1 MMTIQRGKP
10 WGTTVGRP
18 GDLARAESD
27 AELADWVANGRHGSY
42 GLADGDLYRA
52 LGAPPDR
59 AEMQRLPVDGMEV
72 VVDERRMLAVAHVVA
87 RHRWWRGPLLAV
99 MNGDHLGAWN
109 VAPRAHPNDGRFDV
123 IEVAPTMSL
132 RSRLQ
137 ARSRLASG
145 THLPHP
151 DISVRT
157 ATEAAW
163 EFDRPMRIVV
173 DGVDVGR
180 GRRLSVRLLADRFT
194 VHV

>member
-1 MMTIQRGKP
+1 MTIQRGQP
-10 WGTTVGRP
+10 WGTTVRRP

-27 AELADWVANGRHGSY
+27 AELAGWVANGRHGSY
-42 GLADGDLYRA
+42 GLAGGDLYRA

-59 AEMQRLPVDGMEV
+59 EEMQRLPVDGLDV

-151 DISVRT
+151 DISVRV

>member
-1 MMTIQRGKP
+1 MTIQRGQP
-10 WGTTVGRP
+10 WGTTVQRP
-18 GDLARAESD
+18 GDLALAPSD
-27 AELADWVANGRHGSY
+27 AALAGWVANGRPGSY
-42 GLADGDLYRA
+42 GLAGGDLYRS

-59 AEMQRLPVDGMEV
+59 AVMQRLPVDGLEV
-72 VVDERRMLAVAHVVA
+72 VVDERRVLAVAHVVA

-99 MNGDHLGAWN
+99 MNTDHLGTWN
-109 VAPRAHPNDGRFDV
+109 LAPRAHPNDGRFDV

-151 DISVRT
+151 DITVRV

-163 EFDRPMRIVV
+163 EFGRPMRIVV

-180 GRRLSVRLLADRFT
+180 GRRLSVRLLADLFT